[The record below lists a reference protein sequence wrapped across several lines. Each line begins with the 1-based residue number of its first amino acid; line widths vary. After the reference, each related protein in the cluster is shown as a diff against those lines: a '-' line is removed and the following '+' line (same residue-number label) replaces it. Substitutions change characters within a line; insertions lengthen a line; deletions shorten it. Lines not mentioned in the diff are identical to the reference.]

1 MRLKRIKK
9 VNLTKYTPNIV
20 HNGYGKRRARMVLI
34 FPPEIDKLN
43 EEIKPYE
50 NCENVPPEIEN
61 KRKIVSAWIEEQ
73 FRLEEEI
80 MLQS

>member
-1 MRLKRIKK
+1 
-9 VNLTKYTPNIV
+9 
-20 HNGYGKRRARMVLI
+20 MVLI

-43 EEIKPYE
+43 DEIKAYE
-50 NCENVPPEIEN
+50 NCESVPPEIEN

-80 MLQS
+80 MLNS

>member
-1 MRLKRIKK
+1 
-9 VNLTKYTPNIV
+9 
-20 HNGYGKRRARMVLI
+20 MVLI

-73 FRLEEEI
+73 FRLEEECCRVKNHPYQGGFCVEKRE
-80 MLQS
+80 LL